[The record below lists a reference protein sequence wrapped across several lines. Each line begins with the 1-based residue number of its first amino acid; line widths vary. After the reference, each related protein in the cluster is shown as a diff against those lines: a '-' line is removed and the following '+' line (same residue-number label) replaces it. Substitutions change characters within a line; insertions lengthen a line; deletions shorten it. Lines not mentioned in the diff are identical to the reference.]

1 MSFWKGKFNDK
12 IYDLSY
18 EELINDNKEQ
28 IKKLLD
34 FCELEWD
41 ENCLNH
47 HKNKKVVATAS
58 LAQVRSPVYKSS
70 INKWKNVENQLV
82 DLKKIIN

>member
-1 MSFWKGKFNDK
+1 
-12 IYDLSY
+12 
-18 EELINDNKEQ
+18 
-28 IKKLLD
+28 
-34 FCELEWD
+34 
-41 ENCLNH
+41 
-47 HKNKKVVATAS
+47 VATAS

>member
-1 MSFWKGKFNDK
+1 MGG
-12 IYDLSY
+12 
-18 EELINDNKEQ
+18 
-28 IKKLLD
+28 
-34 FCELEWD
+34 
-41 ENCLNH
+41 NCLNH